1 MKTIPHM
8 HDFISLLPAGVQEE
22 IDRLSKPW
30 KLTKGEP
37 IYRQG
42 DESQEIYRLV
52 SGTVRLCSYSSEG
65 KEYIAGEFRAGDCFG
80 EMGLI
85 DGMPRVSHAVAVQD
99 SFLRV
104 LSKADFDAL
113 YQRYPEIGR
122 QCLIMLCRRVRHLY
136 GLNAEASGLTLRQ
149 RLALTIARLAHS
161 QGLRDSSGEQ
171 FIGISQEELG
181 KMLGVSRQSISKE
194 IKRLQK
200 EEVIDLRYGKIYIC
214 SLSLLLEKYEGFMD
228 VSQIAAVY
236 DAD

>member
-1 MKTIPHM
+1 
-8 HDFISLLPAGVQEE
+8 
-22 IDRLSKPW
+22 
-30 KLTKGEP
+30 
-37 IYRQG
+37 
-42 DESQEIYRLV
+42 
-52 SGTVRLCSYSSEG
+52 
-65 KEYIAGEFRAGDCFG
+65 
-80 EMGLI
+80 
-85 DGMPRVSHAVAVQD
+85 
-99 SFLRV
+99 
-104 LSKADFDAL
+104 
-113 YQRYPEIGR
+113 
-122 QCLIMLCRRVRHLY
+122 
-136 GLNAEASGLTLRQ
+136 LRQ